1 MSTNIG
7 RDARAAYLE
16 KERKKEFYFS
26 LCLRTLRSEV
36 KKRGFTISKLNKSE
50 LVSSKL
56 IYSTCLIPCCQVQLL
71 VDDDYRLIRCP
82 ANIVVSKSEE
92 GYLANSTLTRR
103 PLLSRVCWSLLETRS
118 KLCGPKQLM
127 QNSSSNSSST
137 TMSQS
142 ASTSQLLE

>member
-56 IYSTCLIPCCQVQLL
+56 DLQHVFNTMLPGSV
-71 VDDDYRLIRCP
+71 
-82 ANIVVSKSEE
+82 A
-92 GYLANSTLTRR
+92 
-103 PLLSRVCWSLLETRS
+103 SR
-118 KLCGPKQLM
+118 
-127 QNSSSNSSST
+127 
-137 TMSQS
+137 
-142 ASTSQLLE
+142 